1 MPIWLKG
8 NFRTVLGGQWLP
20 DHFWK
25 WIEIFKFLYL
35 QNEQIMLAPLL
46 LLLGFKGTVSRDFWP
61 FFLLKDSTWAPYEQA
76 KIVSWTFS
84 FLRRYSRKICVRL
97 VNDYAETGVSVVNN
111 YADTRFSNFAIW
123 ISPRK
128 RKILRYR
135 FWLFI
140 WGPRQI
146 FWAKKMVENLVTLFL
161 SDLKNSPKRPFLP
174 TVTFAGC
181 CQMAG

>member
-1 MPIWLKG
+1 MFYLKTSLKYCKYVNKKYGLNLPPFLPIWLKG
-8 NFRTVLGGQWLP
+8 NFRTVLGVQWLP

-25 WIEIFKFLYL
+25 WIEILKFLYL

-111 YADTRFSNFAIW
+111 YADTRFSNFAIEY
-123 ISPRK
+123 
-128 RKILRYR
+128 LR
-135 FWLFI
+135 
-140 WGPRQI
+140 
-146 FWAKKMVENLVTLFL
+146 ENEKFCETFL
-161 SDLKNSPKRPFLP
+161 SIHSF
-174 TVTFAGC
+174 F
-181 CQMAG
+181 